1 MINEKKQLDLTK
13 SADIQAALE
22 QLKEQSRIAEFS
34 GKGLDVTPL
43 MISVQIAQA
52 INIAKAVEILENM
65 YGDTNARSSTREAN
79 DRFHGDL
86 GSS

>member
-1 MINEKKQLDLTK
+1 MKQEKELDLTK

-52 INIAKAVEILENM
+52 VNIARAVEILENM
-65 YGDTNARSSTREAN
+65 YGDTNARSSKGEAH

>member
-1 MINEKKQLDLTK
+1 MKQEKELDLTK

-52 INIAKAVEILENM
+52 INMARAVEILEKM
-65 YGDTNARSSTREAN
+65 YGEKDAKPTTGDAR

-86 GSS
+86 GTS